1 MRARSWALKRWSEV
15 MSDNLN
21 DAPKGDE
28 EKNDGEHTF
37 TTYVRGFTTKR
48 IVKTSDGVDR
58 DHDGVV

>member
-1 MRARSWALKRWSEV
+1 